1 MKTLNLCDRYTGGK
15 RIHVKKLWDNHK
27 SVRNLVCF
35 VGAKFTINIKTLKK
49 PCKTQYFVI
58 DRQAENTDMTTKI
71 IKHTIF
77 CVTFTSFVGTDFFK
91 YKNRFKKTQKTTKFI
106 KTKVIRF
113 DHIFEKIEAKLG
125 LRRYHDSALTSP
137 WVSNQVN
144 QFWPKSNNFWSVLM
158 I

>member
-1 MKTLNLCDRYTGGK
+1 M
-15 RIHVKKLWDNHK
+15 
-27 SVRNLVCF
+27 
-35 VGAKFTINIKTLKK
+35 
-49 PCKTQYFVI
+49 I

-77 CVTFTSFVGTDFFK
+77 CVTFSCFVGTEFLK
-91 YKNRFKKTQKTTKFI
+91 MQKSVKKSQKTTKFI

-137 WVSNQVN
+137 
-144 QFWPKSNNFWSVLM
+144 
-158 I
+158 